1 MAVTYGLSEEILT
14 LGHEHRISY
23 GIVVYAHANAE
34 GTATI
39 IASARDL
46 SPTKQKVENL
56 VYMCN
61 RMKLSPIHFDDII
74 DDFLAE

>member
-56 VYMCN
+56 VCMCN
-61 RMKLSPIHFDDII
+61 QMKLSPIHFDDII